1 MTDYHLVCDL
11 LCFDVPLS
19 FRMVNI
25 RLINILILLT
35 SLFSLMKAQEPELF
49 NSLGESDLSDD
60 EKREQLRWFPADQES
75 DCEKEPNS
83 ELVF

>member
-1 MTDYHLVCDL
+1 
-11 LCFDVPLS
+11 
-19 FRMVNI
+19 
-25 RLINILILLT
+25 
-35 SLFSLMKAQEPELF
+35 MKAQEPELF